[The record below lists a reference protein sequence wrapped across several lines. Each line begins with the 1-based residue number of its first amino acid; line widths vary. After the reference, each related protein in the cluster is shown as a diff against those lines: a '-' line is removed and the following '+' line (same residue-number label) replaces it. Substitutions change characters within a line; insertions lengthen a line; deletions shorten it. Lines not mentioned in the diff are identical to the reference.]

1 MEKLKLNAIDTV
13 KWKILA
19 EIHNR
24 IKLGN
29 GKNTKFCDGKNIEF
43 CNGKNTKIDAEKNIG
58 IHAAVKVVIIMSI
71 YATVLFFFIFSTA
84 DHSEIGCTA

>member
-1 MEKLKLNAIDTV
+1 MEKLKLNAIDTE

-29 GKNTKFCDGKNIEF
+29 GKNTKF

-71 YATVLFFFIFSTA
+71 YATVLFFSIFSTA

>member
-1 MEKLKLNAIDTV
+1 MNKLKLNAIDTV

-24 IKLGN
+24 IK
-29 GKNTKFCDGKNIEF
+29 FCDGKNIEF
-43 CNGKNTKIDAEKNIG
+43 CNEKNTKIDAEKNIG